1 MRALFSILI
10 ISTLSYSGLFGQE
23 PDSLQNSIKD
33 VEVDSTQEFLLT
45 AIENSDIGFLWAG
58 SQSQDNRLGFIG
70 ENFQRLQIR
79 FLSVIQ
85 NFDNPYEYFM
95 YGKTK
100 VKDNICEFQGSLI
113 IREAGV
119 VEDEEYPDITRAF
132 LAGDYVLFEDQSCL
146 HSGIFRGNFITTIY
160 LDEQGTIYY
169 DDLEKEDEKD
179 YTNNEFFGQWE
190 GYYPYEVLDAN
201 WGDYRIPYSTQL
213 DMGLETFKPSFNFLD
228 QGWQEYVDER
238 EKIEKDGEV
247 EEWWER

>member
-1 MRALFSILI
+1 MKTLFSILI
-10 ISTLSYSGLFGQE
+10 ISILSYSGLFGQE
-23 PDSLQNSIKD
+23 PDSLQNSLKE

-119 VEDEEYPDITRAF
+119 VEDEDYPDINRAY

-146 HSGIFRGNFITTIY
+146 HSGIFR
-160 LDEQGTIYY
+160 
-169 DDLEKEDEKD
+169 
-179 YTNNEFFGQWE
+179 
-190 GYYPYEVLDAN
+190 
-201 WGDYRIPYSTQL
+201 
-213 DMGLETFKPSFNFLD
+213 
-228 QGWQEYVDER
+228 
-238 EKIEKDGEV
+238 
-247 EEWWER
+247 